1 MSSSKRSA
9 YFYSPLKIESDQRDI
24 IIAHL
29 KEEIYLLKRNEQEL
43 VRLEDQYRMLEHRFR
58 ALSEEKV
65 LLPTLRFLPMP
76 TSRSATTSLL
86 EPSVSSRMRSMHS
99 GLI

>member
-65 LLPTLRFLPMP
+65 SVCRVRFWPMW
-76 TSRSATTSLL
+76 TSRNATTSLCGL
-86 EPSVSSRMRSMHS
+86 SVS
-99 GLI
+99 

>member
-1 MSSSKRSA
+1 MSSAKRSA

-43 VRLEDQYRMLEHRFR
+43 VRLEDQYRALEHRFR

-65 LLPTLRFLPMP
+65 
-76 TSRSATTSLL
+76 AI
-86 EPSVSSRMRSMHS
+86 H
-99 GLI
+99 

>member
-29 KEEIYLLKRNEQEL
+29 KEEIYILKRNEQ
-43 VRLEDQYRMLEHRFR
+43 
-58 ALSEEKV
+58 
-65 LLPTLRFLPMP
+65 
-76 TSRSATTSLL
+76 
-86 EPSVSSRMRSMHS
+86 
-99 GLI
+99 